1 MGHTPL
7 EKKIENKFYKT
18 NLFPL
23 FQFLLHN
30 SKSKTKLRIMLIIHF
45 FVYFNLFIITEI
57 NIKFLI
63 VTFFIHYLNRYIFTL
78 FKSSMLI

>member
-30 SKSKTKLRIMLIIHF
+30 SKSKTKLRIMLIIR
-45 FVYFNLFIITEI
+45 YSILEI
-57 NIKFLI
+57 E
-63 VTFFIHYLNRYIFTL
+63 
-78 FKSSMLI
+78 

>member
-18 NLFPL
+18 SLFPL

-30 SKSKTKLRIMLIIHF
+30 SKSKTKLRIMLII
-45 FVYFNLFIITEI
+45 
-57 NIKFLI
+57 
-63 VTFFIHYLNRYIFTL
+63 RYFTL
-78 FKSSMLI
+78 IIK

>member
-78 FKSSMLI
+78 FTSSMSI